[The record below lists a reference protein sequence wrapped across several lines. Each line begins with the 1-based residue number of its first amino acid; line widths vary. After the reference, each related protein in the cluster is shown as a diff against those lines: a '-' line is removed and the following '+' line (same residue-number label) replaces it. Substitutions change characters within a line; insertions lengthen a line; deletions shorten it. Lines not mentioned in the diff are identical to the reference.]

1 MPPSRDM
8 KLRAA
13 PCERSA
19 VTVRLRQHVGA
30 RRTATMA
37 DATSC
42 PPRRCAARASLMRTP
57 RKRADSYL
65 RQCCDAAALL
75 AAAVWSAPL
84 VHAAACAT
92 LAANWRLLRGK
103 MHGGKQQ
110 LRIGCGQSSRDSKGP
125 FLRSPFW
132 RGLFFPLVNG
142 TQPKDLAVRHGEP
155 RGSVWCV
162 RRPRRQLQAAPAAAR
177 EETYRPYR
185 RHSMAL
191 ACLEFQLKSSSR
203 PLQCQNFRLRRGG
216 TASYGCRQI
225 GTHSVRVSK

>member
-8 KLRAA
+8 KLHPA
-13 PCERSA
+13 PSERSP

-92 LAANWRLLRGK
+92 LAAKWRLLRGK

-155 RGSVWCV
+155 RGSAWCV
-162 RRPRRQLQAAPAAAR
+162 RRPRRQLQPGR
-177 EETYRPYR
+177 YLQRIR
-185 RHSMAL
+185 MAL
-191 ACLEFQLKSSSR
+191 ACLEFQLKSSMW
-203 PLQCQNFRLRRGG
+203 PLQCQKFSPPAGWNSELRLPANRDAQRP
-216 TASYGCRQI
+216 
-225 GTHSVRVSK
+225 VSK